1 MSKRISFI
9 LAGVAMLALAALPG
23 TLRAQQAEA
32 LRGRLAEAQALGQ
45 AFGDGE
51 TQFLLAEDDQGW
63 LGIGIDE
70 VTADKAK
77 ELKLSA
83 ERGVLV
89 TEVEADSPAAKAG
102 LKANDV
108 ITEYNGQRV
117 EGTTQF
123 RRLVRETPAGRPAQI
138 TVWRDGRA
146 QSLTA
151 QLGDMNEHIR
161 TRVRAITP
169 KDFNF
174 RFDMPQI
181 NVFGMSSS
189 RPMLG
194 IGAEDLS
201 GQLGSY
207 FGAPDGEGIL
217 VREVNTGSPAEKAGM
232 KAGDVIMK
240 IDGERVRT
248 PADLREKLRDKRE
261 KKTVAVGLIRKGS
274 EMSLNVEIEQ
284 PKPAE
289 RKKVVTRRLSI

>member
-32 LRGRLAEAQALGQ
+32 LRGRLAEAQALGH

-151 QLGDMNEHIR
+151 QLGDMSENVR
-161 TRVRAITP
+161 TRIRAITP

-181 NVFGMSSS
+181 NVFGMSSN

-217 VREVNTGSPAEKAGM
+217 VREVNTGSPAEKAGI
-232 KAGDVIMK
+232 KAGDVITK

-248 PADLREKLRDKRE
+248 TADLREKLRDKRE
-261 KKTVAVGLIRKGS
+261 KKTVAVGVIRKGG
-274 EMSLNVEIEQ
+274 EVSLNVEIEQ

-289 RKKVVTRRLSI
+289 RKKVITRRLSI

>member
-1 MSKRISFI
+1 MSRRTSFI

-23 TLRAQQAEA
+23 TLRAQADASQGDLQELLRATQQARLLAEQA
-32 LRGRLAEAQALGQ
+32 GLAAHLRAQAQAKELRGRLAEAQ

-51 TQFLLAEDDQGW
+51 TQFLYAEDDQGW

-83 ERGVLV
+83 ERGVLM

-117 EGTTQF
+117 EGTAQF

-151 QLGDMNEHIR
+151 QLGDMSEHIR
-161 TRVRAITP
+161 TRVHAITP

-174 RFDMPQI
+174 RFEMPQI

-207 FGAPDGEGIL
+207 FGAPDG
-217 VREVNTGSPAEKAGM
+217 
-232 KAGDVIMK
+232 
-240 IDGERVRT
+240 
-248 PADLREKLRDKRE
+248 
-261 KKTVAVGLIRKGS
+261 
-274 EMSLNVEIEQ
+274 
-284 PKPAE
+284 
-289 RKKVVTRRLSI
+289 